1 MSDWKCSDCGMTSRK
16 EPHKTL
22 SDHMEIAHRKRWSE
36 ELQSFCKITRRIDTE
51 GRDVT
56 ELPGLWDESDVEL

>member
-1 MSDWKCSDCGMTSRK
+1 MIDWKCRDCGMTSRK
-16 EPHKTL
+16 EPHNRL
-22 SDHMEIAHRKRWSE
+22 SDHMEIAHGKRWSE
-36 ELQSFCKITRRIDTE
+36 ELQSFCKIRRRIDTE